1 MNLIELTREQIISLK
16 QDLLAKRI
24 PNVSYGELS
33 NANEL
38 VSDDEIIQLYK
49 DTEFS
54 EEDFA

>member
-16 QDLLAKRI
+16 RDLLVERMS
-24 PNVSYGELS
+24 NVSYGEL
-33 NANEL
+33 ADADRL